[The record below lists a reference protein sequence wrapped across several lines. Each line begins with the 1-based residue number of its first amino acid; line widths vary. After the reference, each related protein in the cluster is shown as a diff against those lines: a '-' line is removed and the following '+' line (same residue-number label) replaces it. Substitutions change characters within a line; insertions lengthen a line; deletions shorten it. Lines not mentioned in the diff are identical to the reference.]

1 MSWKEDLM
9 IRGEGE
15 LIKNPYSEQECYLVP
30 EACAVYDFIK
40 GSELLANIGISVAS
54 NSKLMREALEY
65 FQEKWPKEYIILL
78 D

>member
-1 MSWKEDLM
+1 MNWKEDLLM
-9 IRGEGE
+9 RGEGE

-40 GSELLANIGISVAS
+40 GCELLTNLGISVAS

>member
-1 MSWKEDLM
+1 MNWKEDLM

-15 LIKNPYSEQECYLVP
+15 LIKNPYSEQECYLVS

-40 GSELLANIGISVAS
+40 GCELLANLGISVNS

>member
-1 MSWKEDLM
+1 MNWKEELL
-9 IRGEGE
+9 IGEDAE

-40 GSELLANIGISVAS
+40 GSEFLINMGVSAES
-54 NSKLMREALEY
+54 NSKAMQEALAY
-65 FQEKWPKEYIILL
+65 FQEKWPKEYVILL